1 MGDIFLELL
10 NRSIT
15 AGWLILAILC
25 IRLLFRKIPKWVNC
39 LLWGMVAIR
48 LICPFSFESQ
58 FSILPSTE
66 PIKTSTIV
74 EGKVQNDIPS
84 IDSRLTIVKNTINP
98 MLTETFA
105 YKESDSAA
113 PLQIV
118 AYVAGLVWC
127 CGMVLLIICA
137 LGSSVKLCK
146 LVREAVCVRDNIYI
160 CDAVKS
166 PFILGIVKPRV
177 YLPSALCK
185 REMDYIL
192 AHESVHLQR
201 KDHWW
206 KALGYLLLC
215 IYWFHPLCWMAY
227 SLLCKDIEL
236 ACDEKAAKD
245 MTFHEKKEYSKVL
258 LSCARQR
265 SLIIVCPLAFGEVG
279 VKERVKSVL
288 NYKKPTVWILIAA
301 AVVFVILAVCFLT
314 NPTREYQIRITIPA
328 GSTEPFCYSDAEISP
343 KGDTLT
349 LYAGEGLGDTE
360 MTLLP
365 VGFKDESPYGTT
377 YMTPGMPVRINVKEV
392 KKGTW
397 FKIGVNVQNSTDED
411 RDVYVSVKN
420 VEVRIAS
427 AETAEASSV
436 SAEQTPHEDGSLS
449 TDLAAGEGDAAQQE
463 KNADMQVSN
472 ILDKSSPV
480 VISREDALIFRAFLE
495 SGEWDDGISRC
506 ANNYELIF
514 DGNTVRYHSDCG
526 TFNDSAYNRHI
537 TLSEEDKVEV
547 NAILEKYISLQA
559 EEMPIEND
567 TMQNIMLYEQPESDK
582 VCIKVQPSMIMEYA
596 YYYYIPTDK
605 DQEWLSAQVEAL
617 DLEGQPF
624 GRRWEGHKEKGWQII
639 YNDMEIRVFE
649 GGYLYYIYDD
659 EKGMMECFIEAPKL
673 CDYIQIML
681 TEKIGYQNYDVSDIK
696 DIVSAKLDV
705 KSAFTG
711 GQFYSQTI
719 TDAKTLQKFEEW
731 FRNAEYIYGGTECGT
746 QCACLELTL
755 VNGDVV
761 KLSMATD
768 SCPNF
773 HINGV
778 AYDYRPVSDWNNS
791 EFYKCFNEIPWGL

>member
-1 MGDIFLELL
+1 MGDIFLKLL
-10 NRSIT
+10 NMSIT
-15 AGWLILAILC
+15 AGWLILAVLC

-39 LLWGMVAIR
+39 LLWGVVAIR
-48 LICPFSFESQ
+48 LICPFSIESQ

-66 PIKTSTIV
+66 PIKSSTVV
-74 EGKVQNDIPS
+74 EGEVQNYIPS
-84 IDSRLTIVKNTINP
+84 IDSRLTIVENTINP

-105 YKESDSAA
+105 YNESDSAA
-113 PLQIV
+113 SLQIV
-118 AYVAGLVWC
+118 TYAAGLVWC

-137 LGSSVKLCK
+137 MGSAVKLHK
-146 LVREAVCVRDNIYI
+146 LVKEAVCVRDNIYI
-160 CDAVKS
+160 CDVVKS
-166 PFILGIVKPRV
+166 PFILGIFRPRV
-177 YLPSALCK
+177 YLSSALRE

-192 AHESVHLQR
+192 AHESAHLKR

-215 IYWFHPLCWMAY
+215 IHWFNPLCWMAY

-258 LSCARQR
+258 LSCAGQR
-265 SLIIVCPLAFGEVG
+265 SLIMVCPLAFGEVG

-288 NYKKPTVWILIAA
+288 NYKKPTLWIMIATI
-301 AVVFVILAVCFLT
+301 AVLVILVVCFLT

-328 GSTEPFCYSDAEISP
+328 GSTEAFCYSDEEISP
-343 KGDTLT
+343 KGNTLT
-349 LYAGEGLGDTE
+349 FYAGEGLGDTE
-360 MTLLP
+360 IALLP
-365 VGFKDESPYGTT
+365 VEVREENAYDEPAYI
-377 YMTPGMPVRINVKEV
+377 TPGMPVKMDVE
-392 KKGTW
+392 KGAW
-397 FKIGVNVQNSTDED
+397 FKIGVNVQNTTDESM
-411 RDVYVSVKN
+411 DVYVSVKN

-427 AETAEASSV
+427 VKEVGGSSL
-436 SAEQTPHEDGSLS
+436 STEQTP
-449 TDLAAGEGDAAQQE
+449 GEEGAAQQE
-463 KNADMQVSN
+463 
-472 ILDKSSPV
+472 
-480 VISREDALIFRAFLE
+480 
-495 SGEWDDGISRC
+495 
-506 ANNYELIF
+506 
-514 DGNTVRYHSDCG
+514 
-526 TFNDSAYNRHI
+526 
-537 TLSEEDKVEV
+537 
-547 NAILEKYISLQA
+547 YISLQA
-559 EEMPIEND
+559 GEMPVEND
-567 TMQNIMLYEQPESDK
+567 TIQNIMLYEQPEAEK
-582 VCIKVQPSMIMEYA
+582 VCIKVQPSMIRENA

-624 GRRWEGHKEKGWQII
+624 DRRWEGHKERGWQII

-649 GGYLYYIYDD
+649 GGYLYYTYDD

-705 KSAFTG
+705 KSAFTS

-719 TDAKTLQKFEEW
+719 TDAETLQKFEEW
-731 FRNAEYIYGGTECGT
+731 FSNAEYMYGGTECGT
-746 QCACLELTL
+746 QYACLELTL
-755 VNGDVV
+755 ANGDVM

-773 HINGV
+773 HIDGV

-791 EFYKCFNEIPWGL
+791 EFYKCFNEIPWEYE

>member
-1 MGDIFLELL
+1 MGDIFLKLL
-10 NRSIT
+10 NMSIT
-15 AGWLILAILC
+15 AGWLILAVLC

-39 LLWGMVAIR
+39 LLWGVVAIR
-48 LICPFSFESQ
+48 LICPFSIESQ

-66 PIKTSTIV
+66 PIKSSTVV
-74 EGKVQNDIPS
+74 EGEVQNYIPS
-84 IDSRLTIVKNTINP
+84 IDSRLTIVENTINP

-105 YKESDSAA
+105 YNESDSAA

-118 AYVAGLVWC
+118 TYAAGLVWC

-137 LGSSVKLCK
+137 MGSAVKLHK
-146 LVREAVCVRDNIYI
+146 LVKEAVCVRDNIYI
-160 CDAVKS
+160 CDVVKS
-166 PFILGIVKPRV
+166 PFILGIFRPRV
-177 YLPSALCK
+177 YLSSALRE

-192 AHESVHLQR
+192 AHESAHLKR

-215 IYWFHPLCWMAY
+215 IHWFNPLCWMAY

-265 SLIIVCPLAFGEVG
+265 SLIMVCPLAFGEVG

-288 NYKKPTVWILIAA
+288 NYKKPTLWIMIATI
-301 AVVFVILAVCFLT
+301 AVLVILVVCFLT

-328 GSTEPFCYSDAEISP
+328 GSTEAFCYSDEEISP
-343 KGDTLT
+343 KGNTLT
-349 LYAGEGLGDTE
+349 FYAGEGLGDTE
-360 MTLLP
+360 IALLP
-365 VGFKDESPYGTT
+365 VEVREENAYDEPAYI
-377 YMTPGMPVRINVKEV
+377 TPGMPVKMDVE
-392 KKGTW
+392 KGAW
-397 FKIGVNVQNSTDED
+397 FKIGVNVQNTTDESM
-411 RDVYVSVKN
+411 DVYVSVKN

-427 AETAEASSV
+427 VKEAGDSSL
-436 SAEQTPHEDGSLS
+436 STEQTP
-449 TDLAAGEGDAAQQE
+449 GEEGAAQQE
-463 KNADMQVSN
+463 
-472 ILDKSSPV
+472 
-480 VISREDALIFRAFLE
+480 
-495 SGEWDDGISRC
+495 
-506 ANNYELIF
+506 
-514 DGNTVRYHSDCG
+514 
-526 TFNDSAYNRHI
+526 
-537 TLSEEDKVEV
+537 
-547 NAILEKYISLQA
+547 YISLQA
-559 EEMPIEND
+559 GEMPVEND
-567 TMQNIMLYEQPESDK
+567 TIQNIMLYEQPEAEK
-582 VCIKVQPSMIMEYA
+582 VCIKVQPSMIRENA

-624 GRRWEGHKEKGWQII
+624 GRRWEGHKERGWQII

-649 GGYLYYIYDD
+649 GGYLYYTYDD

-705 KSAFTG
+705 KSAFTS

-719 TDAKTLQKFEEW
+719 TDAETLQKFEEW
-731 FRNAEYIYGGTECGT
+731 FSNAEYMYGGTECGT
-746 QCACLELTL
+746 QYACLELTL
-755 VNGDVV
+755 ANGDVM

-773 HINGV
+773 HIDGV

-791 EFYKCFNEIPWGL
+791 EFYKCFNEIPWEYE

>member
-1 MGDIFLELL
+1 MGDIFLKLL
-10 NRSIT
+10 NMSIT
-15 AGWLILAILC
+15 AGWLILAVLC

-39 LLWGMVAIR
+39 LLWGVVAIR
-48 LICPFSFESQ
+48 LICPFSIESP

-66 PIKTSTIV
+66 PIKSSTVV
-74 EGKVQNDIPS
+74 EGEVQNYIPS

-105 YKESDSAA
+105 YNESDSVA
-113 PLQIV
+113 PLQAV
-118 AYVAGLVWC
+118 TYAAGLIWC

-137 LGSSVKLCK
+137 LGSAVKLHK

-166 PFILGIVKPRV
+166 PFIMGIFRPRV
-177 YLPSALCK
+177 YLSSALCE

-192 AHESVHLQR
+192 AHESAHLKR

-215 IYWFHPLCWMAY
+215 IHWFNPLCWMAY

-236 ACDEKAAKD
+236 ACDEKAAKN

-258 LSCARQR
+258 LSCAGQR
-265 SLIIVCPLAFGEVG
+265 SMIMVCPLAFGEVG

-288 NYKKPTVWILIAA
+288 NYKKPTLWIMIATA
-301 AVVFVILAVCFLT
+301 AVLVILTVCFLT
-314 NPTREYQIRITIPA
+314 NPTKEYQIRITIPA
-328 GSTEPFCYSDAEISP
+328 GSTEPVCYSDEEISP
-343 KGDTLT
+343 KGNTLT
-349 LYAGEGLGDTE
+349 FYAGEGLGDTE
-360 MTLLP
+360 IKLLP
-365 VGFKDESPYGTT
+365 IEVREENAYDETT
-377 YMTPGMPVRINVKEV
+377 YITPGMPVTMDVE
-392 KKGTW
+392 KGAW
-397 FKIGVNVQNSTDED
+397 FKIGVNIQNPTDETKE
-411 RDVYVSVKN
+411 VSISVRN

-427 AETAEASSV
+427 SDEAKDSGLLS
-436 SAEQTPHEDGSLS
+436 EQMPS
-449 TDLAAGEGDAAQQE
+449 GEDAAQQE
-463 KNADMQVSN
+463 TGADMQVSD
-472 ILDKSSPV
+472 ILNGNSPV
-480 VISREDALIFRAFLE
+480 TVLREDALIFRAFIAA
-495 SGEWDDGISRC
+495 G
-506 ANNYELIF
+506 
-514 DGNTVRYHSDCG
+514 
-526 TFNDSAYNRHI
+526 
-537 TLSEEDKVEV
+537 
-547 NAILEKYISLQA
+547 
-559 EEMPIEND
+559 EMPVEHDAI
-567 TMQNIMLYEQPESDK
+567 QNILLYERPESDK

-605 DQEWLSAQVEAL
+605 DQEWLTAQVEAL

-624 GRRWEGHKEKGWQII
+624 DRRWEGHKEKGWQII

-649 GGYLYYIYDD
+649 EGYLYYTYDD
-659 EKGMMECFIEAPKL
+659 DKGMMECFIEAPKL

-719 TDAKTLQKFEEW
+719 TDAETLQKFEEW
-731 FRNAEYIYGGTECGT
+731 FSNAEYIYGGTECGT

-755 VNGDVV
+755 ANGDVV

-791 EFYKCFNEIPWGL
+791 EFYKCFNEIPWEYE